1 MACLLCCINKP
12 TFFEQCQFEFVL
24 FEQIINHNV
33 VIKQLLYFLVLH
45 LLYLLVLHFSNMSG
59 NLANWQYGL
68 LILGIV
74 FTMILIYL
82 LVTTCFDVENYNA
95 AEEQEEIKY
104 LEEIFLCEHDSKYLS
119 YLEFQEYHDLIASRT
134 NMCAQFIP
142 LEEENQSTNKTKN
155 IFHLKNKSSHLL

>member
-1 MACLLCCINKP
+1 
-12 TFFEQCQFEFVL
+12 
-24 FEQIINHNV
+24 
-33 VIKQLLYFLVLH
+33 
-45 LLYLLVLHFSNMSG
+45 MSG

-82 LVTTCFDVENYNA
+82 LVTTCFDVENYNV
-95 AEEQEEIKY
+95 AEEEEEIKY

-119 YLEFQEYHDLIASRT
+119 YLEFQEYHDHIASRT

-142 LEEENQSTNKTKN
+142 LEEENKSSDKTKN
-155 IFHLKNKSSHLL
+155 IFHLRNKSSHLL